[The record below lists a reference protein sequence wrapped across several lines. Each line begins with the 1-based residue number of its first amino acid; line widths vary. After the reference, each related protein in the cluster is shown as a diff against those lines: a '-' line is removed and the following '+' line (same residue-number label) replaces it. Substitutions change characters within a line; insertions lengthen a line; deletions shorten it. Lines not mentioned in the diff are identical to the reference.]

1 LLFEPFESSF
11 ESSSFVFITSLLF
24 EESFFDKSSFW
35 IEAAAS
41 EPFVVSVRCNIC
53 EKLAM
58 EDISSTTGLP
68 ATSELAV
75 VVLVG
80 EKLAMEDISSTT
92 GLPATSELAVVVL
105 VDSKKFDSLD
115 TSSQPEGVSGSA
127 CRCQLSYPMPTI

>member
-1 LLFEPFESSF
+1 
-11 ESSSFVFITSLLF
+11 
-24 EESFFDKSSFW
+24 
-35 IEAAAS
+35 
-41 EPFVVSVRCNIC
+41 
-53 EKLAM
+53 M